1 MCLPDVC
8 ASFCICATPLL
19 NMYIFILRMIFHND
33 FGSLS
38 LSLYIFACADAHSIH
53 IHLYTYPYIINQH
66 EFLALGPGPTR
77 RAQVSLRKELK
88 GLRSKREDSRD
99 GLPIFAMLRDHLVF
113 WNYMITAGTM
123 TEIWNNRFLVW
134 KERFRKGSEGSEAGR
149 WGKSFTT
156 SLLPWAYWSLLA
168 LVGTILLHCFFCGIL
183 LL

>member
-1 MCLPDVC
+1 MFVQVSAFALRRYLICIF
-8 ASFCICATPLL
+8 SFFEWF
-19 NMYIFILRMIFHND
+19 FIMTLV
-33 FGSLS
+33 LS

-53 IHLYTYPYIINQH
+53 IYLYTYPYIINQH